1 MVVFSPEKI
10 ISELIPFIQKI
21 IPTEEDEVLL
31 AISEELPHFKSYLD
45 GKQIL
50 AILPLFQS
58 LLGCE
63 ETVVRE
69 STIEG
74 LRKLIPSFTDE
85 QVQK

>member
-21 IPTEEDEVLL
+21 IPSEEDEVLL

-50 AILPLFQS
+50 AILPLFQA

-63 ETVVRE
+63 EFSSVFA
-69 STIEG
+69 
-74 LRKLIPSFTDE
+74 LISMYISRCD
-85 QVQK
+85 QG